1 MLLFPPVIYQD
12 LKKFLPLLKDK
23 RENLISYV
31 SLKVL
36 FVSSGTITLQHLQKK
51 NSPQK
56 SILGFLFIPAGRLS
70 SCYYHLVYLTRKIQ
84 ALLSPASPS
93 LFPWHL
99 WKLNFYDLNR
109 YKKHNKEQE
118 QTMWIKTY
126 FVIDYMRCQYF
137 PALSNFKIPDFDSLV
152 EE

>member
-1 MLLFPPVIYQD
+1 MFFDVQLARYQMLLFPPVIYQD

-36 FVSSGTITLQHLQKK
+36 FVSSGTITLQHLQTK

-56 SILGFLFIPAGRLS
+56 GILGFLFISAGRLS
-70 SCYYHLVYLTRKIQ
+70 SCYYHLVYLTRKILQ

-93 LFPWHL
+93 LFPCHL
-99 WKLNFYDLNR
+99 WKLNFYDLKR
-109 YKKHNKEQE
+109 YKRHNKEQE
-118 QTMWIKTY
+118 QTIWIRTY
-126 FVIDYMRCQYF
+126 I
-137 PALSNFKIPDFDSLV
+137 LW
-152 EE
+152 